1 MLVAVPLEWKQSEFR
16 PGNGAD
22 SESRRESCRENTVNL
37 SKSNSARGDRSG
49 KRIPLQICLT
59 VTGRDEYGSAFVDQ
73 VLTENVSK
81 DGGCLLFSRDLRRT
95 QSLRI
100 QGQNGTRFLA
110 EVRWCMYYARRNTR
124 RVGFQ
129 LDRNSRTG
137 WVIGDP
143 PEVA

>member
-1 MLVAVPLEWKQSEFR
+1 MVT
-16 PGNGAD
+16 
-22 SESRRESCRENTVNL
+22 TVNV
-37 SKSNSARGDRSG
+37 AIGDSG
-49 KRIPLQICLT
+49 RIPLQICLT
-59 VTGRDEYGSAFVDQ
+59 ITGRDEYGAAFVDQ

-81 DGGCLLFSRDLRRT
+81 DGGCLLLSRDLRRT

-110 EVRWCMYYARRNTR
+110 EVRWCRYYAGRNTR